1 MPAETVAFLTSE
13 EGKDDLAAILTL
25 HVVAGKALASDV
37 TDGLSLETL
46 NGQSL
51 MFAVNDSGVFVN
63 GATIVATNVLAT
75 NGVIHVID
83 TVLLPQITEEAM
95 PISAEVERIEGSF
108 VALNLQDAIDY
119 LYTNGLTMFATE
131 DTFMGA
137 SSLRRDEAAAF
148 FARFARDVLGM
159 EVDTEAQ
166 GCDFSDLAEAHQ
178 DLLGEVTA
186 ACQLGLFKGSEGK
199 FMPRASFTNEQA
211 LAVLVRLIDGDKEE
225 VAGNWAANY
234 YAFAKEAGL
243 TVSLHADMQEHLSLA
258 ISRADVAKL
267 IEAAAYMKIDGVDG
281 ESKASMEG
289 TEEDGT
295 SDEATEEV
303 VEEETVVETGS
314 VQQ

>member
-1 MPAETVAFLTSE
+1 MKKFGIMTMCLVLSMMAYTFAAQTLPVACANGTVEVSNVPDSMTSADLNAEYRCPRNGGTWFAST
-13 EGKDDLAAILTL
+13 GDDLTVTGSVVLTGE
-25 HVVAGKALASDV
+25 VVGTGEV
-37 TDGLSLETL
+37 
-46 NGQSL
+46 
-51 MFAVNDSGVFVN
+51 
-63 GATIVATNVLAT
+63 
-75 NGVIHVID
+75 
-83 TVLLPQITEEAM
+83 M
-95 PISAEVERIEGSF
+95 PISVEIVRSASGL

-119 LYTNGLTMFATE
+119 LYANGLTMFATE

-166 GCDFSDLAEAHQ
+166 GCEFSDLAEAHQ
-178 DLLGEVTA
+178 DLLGEVAA

-199 FMPRASFTNEQA
+199 FMPTASFTNAQA

-267 IEAAAYMKIDGVDG
+267 IEAAAAYVKIEGIAG
-281 ESKASMEG
+281 ESTSMDEEM
-289 TEEDGT
+289 TEEEST
-295 SDEATEEV
+295 KETTEEV
-303 VEEETVVETGS
+303 VVETGTWADAGTGNA
-314 VQQ
+314 Q